1 MLQILSLENFDN
13 FVKKVR
19 RVAFERPFKVA
30 KKSKLVKQVS
40 EEDIEKIITFKEVK
54 ILILDEYVVKQN
66 EEYVVIDASYENCAK
81 LLDSVVDRLIN
92 NELNKMASE
101 GELECYFDDDL
112 NDFRFKLK

>member
-1 MLQILSLENFDN
+1 M
-13 FVKKVR
+13 
-19 RVAFERPFKVA
+19 
-30 KKSKLVKQVS
+30 
-40 EEDIEKIITFKEVK
+40 
-54 ILILDEYVVKQN
+54 
-66 EEYVVIDASYENCAK
+66 IDASYENCAK